1 MRHFDVVVVG
11 AGPSGGH
18 CARQLA
24 KSGKKVLLAEQHQ
37 TFAQNDFSS
46 GAIPIETLKRYN
58 LPSDVVGSLWQKI
71 VIITTNIHQTWEC
84 DRPRG
89 VVLNFAKLREFL
101 AQEVQRQGSEV
112 WMGHRY
118 IQSDQENGKTIVE
131 FKPYGNSETVK
142 VSTQVLVDA
151 TGQIRAVM
159 CPSKQQNLPYLT
171 GTGTEYL
178 IEVGSSDYQKYAQ
191 KLTFFLGHKWMP
203 KGYSW
208 IFPMEPNRLKIGS
221 ARLNRPHKIVEKTSS
236 LRTYIEL
243 IINDYLQGISYKIID
258 VHGGVLKYCSGL
270 QDTYY
275 RNNVIAIGDAVSTV
289 NMLGGEGIRH
299 GIESAE
305 IASRFIEAYLAGQ
318 QVDFSSYQ
326 QEMHKTYKKTWDWS
340 ERMGI
345 SKYLEYSD
353 KLIDRGVSYLNQL
366 STEEILQVLFE
377 YNFNPIYRRILPYLR
392 YKLSAKIRN
401 LIGQVRS
408 SFTNINILKGVD

>member
-46 GAIPIETLKRYN
+46 AATPIETLERYN

-71 VIITTNIHQTWEC
+71 VIVTTNIHQSWEC
-84 DRPRG
+84 DEPLG
-89 VVLNFAKLREFL
+89 AVLNFAKLREFL

-118 IQSDQENGKTIVE
+118 IQSAQESGKTIVE

-159 CPSKQQNLPYLT
+159 CPPKQQHLLYLT

-178 IEVGSSDYQKYAQ
+178 IEVGSSDYQKYAE
-191 KLTFFLGHKWMP
+191 KLTFLLGNKWRP

-208 IFPMEPNRLKIGS
+208 IFPMEPNLLRVGS
-221 ARLNRPHKIVEKTSS
+221 IQWNRPHKIVEKTSS

-243 IINDYLQGISYKIID
+243 ILKDYLQDIPYKVVN
-258 VHGGVLKYCSGL
+258 VHGGVFKYCSGL

-275 RNNVIAIGDAVSTV
+275 RNNTIAIGDAVSTV

-299 GIESAE
+299 GMQSAE
-305 IASRFIEAYLAGQ
+305 IACRYIEGYLSGK

-326 QEMHKTYKKTWDWS
+326 QEMHQTYKKAWDWS

-353 KLIDRGVSYLNQL
+353 QFIDRGVTYLNQL
-366 STEEILQVLFE
+366 STDEILQFIFE
-377 YNFNPIYRRILPYLR
+377 YNFNPIYRRFLPYLR
-392 YKLSAKIRN
+392 YKLSGKIHN

-408 SFTNINILKGVD
+408 GFTNINILKGVD